1 MIQNEQE
8 ASAAANSRASR
19 DNFLIATL
27 ERYRFVLPANAI
39 EWRAK
44 RDRGTIPSLNLSSVT
59 LLATDG
65 IVAYF
70 VLGDDETLFFGHL
83 AAFEKDEAER
93 PVAVKKERKLSP
105 RQQLLADL

>member
-8 ASAAANSRASR
+8 AHAAANTRASR

-27 ERYRFVLPANAI
+27 EQYRFVLPANAI
-39 EWRAK
+39 EWRARRTK
-44 RDRGTIPSLNLSSVT
+44 GSSPSLNLSSVT

-70 VLGDDETLFFGHL
+70 VLGDDETLFYGHL
-83 AAFEKDEAER
+83 AAFEEDKAER
-93 PVAVKKERKLSP
+93 PRAVKKERKLSP